1 MCWLMLHQVLE
12 HALWF
17 HYRFDYHDIPGMCHR
32 NSAIASTV
40 GRRDL
45 VQAWT
50 LAALSATASTQPAS
64 DLDDDIPWFHHP
76 FGRAMVESL

>member
-1 MCWLMLHQVLE
+1 
-12 HALWF
+12 
-17 HYRFDYHDIPGMCHR
+17 MCHR
-32 NSAIASTV
+32 NSAIAALV

-50 LAALSATASTQPAS
+50 LAALAAAPLMQPTS
-64 DLDDDIPWFHHP
+64 DQDNDIPWPHHP